1 MSKNI
6 FSKNT
11 FLVFLLL
18 FLTSH
23 DTSAQRQEGSSKE
36 PVHVGPILDKVTRSI
51 PSLKE
56 GFVEK
61 CHGRFCFRYPREL
74 TERAKMLAERIP
86 WLEAKALALL
96 GGTLPPTTTVA
107 LSTTKQQFLHL
118 LPSRARIP
126 NWAAAVA
133 FSRLYYI
140 VMGPS
145 KTAPISS
152 RFVLLAHEYSHVAL
166 AHTTNFRSLPKWFVE
181 GFADLMAGRLGLP
194 VVSFGSPQ
202 LSMKELESG
211 FPRSHK
217 KASAAYSQSRA
228 FVSFL
233 YSNGSPEDFRNLIER
248 LRRGKSLHVA
258 VEDIYGVSLDSLEKD
273 WRKNWRYRKF
283 VIPLVTSGLL
293 LWIVAALL
301 LVFGYIKKKRAR
313 AKKLKK
319 MEDETS
325 GLETISFSEEPL
337 SEKLPLHGYRPPLF
351 WILTGLGMT
360 FLATGLIRTIF
371 PDTRVYFLFGI
382 TGIVIGSF
390 MAVLWWKKSSNPV
403 QESESTDD
411 LQ

>member
-1 MSKNI
+1 ME
-6 FSKNT
+6 
-11 FLVFLLL
+11 
-18 FLTSH
+18 
-23 DTSAQRQEGSSKE
+23 D
-36 PVHVGPILDKVTRSI
+36 
-51 PSLKE
+51 
-56 GFVEK
+56 
-61 CHGRFCFRYPREL
+61 CHGNICFRYPREL
-74 TERAKMLAERIP
+74 TGRAKMFAERSH
-86 WLEAKALALL
+86 WLETRALSLL
-96 GGTLPPTTTVA
+96 GGTLPPKTTVA
-107 LSTTKQQFLHL
+107 LSTTKQQFLQL
-118 LPSRARIP
+118 LPSRARVP
-126 NWAAAVA
+126 TWAAAVA
-133 FSRLYYI
+133 FTRLYYI

-181 GFADLMAGRLGLP
+181 GFADLMAGRLGLLE
-194 VVSFGSPQ
+194 VSFGSPE

-248 LRRGKSLHVA
+248 LRRGRSLHAA

-283 VIPLVTSGLL
+283 VVPLVTSGLI

-301 LVFGYIKKKRAR
+301 LIFGYIKKKRAR
-313 AKKLKK
+313 SKRLKK
-319 MEDETS
+319 MEDETA
-325 GLETISFSEEPL
+325 GLEAISFPKEPL
-337 SEKLPLHGYRPPLF
+337 SEKLALDDYRPPLF
-351 WILTGLGMT
+351 WFLTGLGMT

-371 PDTRVYFLFGI
+371 PDTRIYFLFGI

-390 MAVLWWKKSSNPV
+390 MAVLWWKKSKNPV
-403 QESESTDD
+403 QEPQSTDD